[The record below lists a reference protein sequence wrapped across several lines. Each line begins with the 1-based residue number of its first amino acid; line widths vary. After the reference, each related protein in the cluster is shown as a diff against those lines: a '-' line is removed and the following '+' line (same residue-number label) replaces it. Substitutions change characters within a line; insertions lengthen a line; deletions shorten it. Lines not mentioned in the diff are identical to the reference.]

1 MIKIII
7 LNHFLCQLCFF
18 VKYLNYI
25 GHGQDVITR
34 ELRQS
39 LFFDAWTV
47 TLFSNKHHNVK
58 WGVYFLY
65 MFVSGVVW
73 VNGIY
78 GIYVFASNIH
88 IKDKKIKRI

>member
-7 LNHFLCQLCFF
+7 LNHFLYQLCFF
-18 VKYLNYI
+18 DKYINYI

-47 TLFSNKHHNVK
+47 TLISNKNHNVK
-58 WGVYFLY
+58 
-65 MFVSGVVW
+65 
-73 VNGIY
+73 
-78 GIYVFASNIH
+78 
-88 IKDKKIKRI
+88 